1 MLVYPGNLYLF
12 ISHTAMHMVV
22 LMTPNHIAEVED
34 VCSKKCGKRTI
45 SNEQSLFYMLSPPLL
60 FPPRSFCSYCW
71 NHCHLGLPHAGL
83 HFQDVANPGRYVSN
97 LGLLI
102 RY

>member
-1 MLVYPGNLYLF
+1 
-12 ISHTAMHMVV
+12 MHMVV

-34 VCSKKCGKRTI
+34 VCSKYEKRTI
-45 SNEQSLFYMLSPPLL
+45 RNEQSLFYMLSPSLL
-60 FPPRSFCSYCW
+60 FPPLSFCSYCW
-71 NHCHLGLPHAGL
+71 NHCYLGLPHAGL
-83 HFQDVANPGRYVSN
+83 HSQDVDNPGRYVSN

>member
-1 MLVYPGNLYLF
+1 ML
-12 ISHTAMHMVV
+12 MVV
-22 LMTPNHIAEVED
+22 LMTPNHIAEAED
-34 VCSKKCGKRTI
+34 VRSKYEERTI
-45 SNEQSLFYMLSPPLL
+45 SNEQSPFYMLSPSLL
-60 FPPRSFCSYCW
+60 FPPRSFCFYCW